1 MSENSNNI
9 NPFLAAS
16 NSKKM
21 LTLISVYL
29 GVMANLMVSSTNA
42 TLLPIAAGDLGGME
56 IYGLAQ
62 SISGVLGVCAMPIFG
77 FIGARKPYLK
87 RSLVG
92 GGLATGALVIL
103 ARAIA
108 TNYWVIIIANI
119 FWGLVSAGVFVVG
132 FTMIR
137 DMYDQKKAGF
147 YLGLN
152 GTMMSIAMI
161 AGPLVG
167 GVVIDQIGWRVWSW
181 MVFALLAA
189 AFVMVQFFGIK
200 ATKEQTLEMAVKG
213 GSFDF
218 AGGAAVT
225 VFLAMLILTLSL
237 GGSYV
242 PFGSSGSNMMVVIG
256 IISLI
261 CLVVIVRKK
270 GNDAVVP
277 LDAVKDRNTLVFSA
291 CNLLHNLGQMSITFF
306 VPAFV
311 MMQLIGDPI
320 VESLGP
326 AVAGGLVTVAL
337 AFLGLFLGPV
347 WGKMIAKDGSAK
359 RAMTIANVSR
369 IVVMVGLLLF
379 LVPTTPAWV
388 IYLIVLI
395 AGIYNSNMTV
405 AMSAGP
411 QIQLKPELRVTGNSL
426 VQLGQNL
433 GAGIGV
439 ALFTVLIGVDPVHG
453 MTICIVI
460 SLVCFIV
467 LTLITFLLKK
477 NSPIGQ
483 SGEAPIA
490 DESNA
495 CASE

>member
-1 MSENSNNI
+1 M
-9 NPFLAAS
+9 NPFQQAP

-21 LTLISVYL
+21 LTLFSIYL
-29 GVMANLMVSSTNA
+29 GVIANLMVSSTNA
-42 TLLPIAAGDLGGME
+42 TLLPIAAADLGGME

-92 GGLATGALVIL
+92 GGLAVGAIVIL

-108 TNYWVIIIANI
+108 TNYWVIIVANI

-137 DMYDQKKAGF
+137 DMFDQKKAGF

-152 GTMMSIAMI
+152 GTMMSVAMI

-167 GVVIDQIGWRVWSW
+167 GVVIDQISWRVWSW
-181 MVFALLAA
+181 IVFAVLAA

-200 ATKEQTLEMAVKG
+200 ATKEQTEAMAVNG

-225 VFLAMLILTLSL
+225 VFLAMLILVLSL

-242 PFGSSGSNMMVVIG
+242 PFGSTGSNVMVAVG
-256 IISLI
+256 ILALV
-261 CLVVIVRKK
+261 CLVVIVRRK
-270 GNDAVVP
+270 GNDAIVP
-277 LDAVKDRNTLVFSA
+277 LDAVEDRNTLVFSM

-311 MMQLIGDPI
+311 MLQLVNDPI
-320 VESLGP
+320 VTTLGP
-326 AVAGGLVTVAL
+326 ALAGGLVTVAL

-347 WGKMIAKDGSAK
+347 WGKMIAKDSSAK
-359 RAMTIANVSR
+359 RAMTIANVFR
-369 IVVMVGLLLF
+369 IIVMVALLF
-379 LVPTTPAWV
+379 LLVPTTPAWV
-388 IYLIVLI
+388 IYLIVLL
-395 AGIYNSNMTV
+395 AGIYNSNTTV

-439 ALFTVLIGVDPVHG
+439 ALFTVLVGVDPVHG

-460 SLVCFIV
+460 SLVCFVV

-477 NSPIGQ
+477 LPSAQ
-483 SGEAPIA
+483 EQAQVEAA
-490 DESNA
+490 E
-495 CASE
+495 